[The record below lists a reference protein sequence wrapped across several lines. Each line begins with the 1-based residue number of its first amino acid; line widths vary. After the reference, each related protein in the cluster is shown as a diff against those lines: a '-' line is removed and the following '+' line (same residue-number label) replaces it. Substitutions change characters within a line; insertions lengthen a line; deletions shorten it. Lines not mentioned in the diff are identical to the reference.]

1 MSAAS
6 AWLVLLIAGLCEIGW
21 AVGLKYTEGF
31 SRLWPSVGTF
41 VAMVASVVLL
51 GWSLKVLP
59 LGTAYAVWTGIGA
72 AGTVIVGIAV
82 YGEPATAISVLLLA
96 GLVACIAGLK
106 LFAPE

>member
-1 MSAAS
+1 MP
-6 AWLVLLIAGLCEIGW
+6 WITLLLAGACEVACTTLYRYTDGLSRPWPTVAFFGIGFLSLYLLNRAIAGI
-21 AVGLKYTEGF
+21 
-31 SRLWPSVGTF
+31 
-41 VAMVASVVLL
+41 
-51 GWSLKVLP
+51 P

-82 YGEPATAISVLLLA
+82 YGEPATAIRVLLLA